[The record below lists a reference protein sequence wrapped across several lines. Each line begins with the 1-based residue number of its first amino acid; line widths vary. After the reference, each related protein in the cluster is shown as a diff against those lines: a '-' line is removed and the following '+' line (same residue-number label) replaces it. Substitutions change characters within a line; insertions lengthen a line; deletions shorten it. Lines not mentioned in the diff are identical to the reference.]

1 MHSVLI
7 ECVVKGDVRA
17 DQGNVCTVY
26 ARLGGSVFD
35 VLSQSVPCITTHVQ
49 FSSLFCDW
57 SKHPSNNAA
66 VAWLIA
72 ATVLVHVGVCFIQRN
87 INNEPFWTRLYR
99 GGDKILVG
107 LKTDS
112 PRRALTVLDIY
123 WMSIKVWRSSIST
136 PLWAW
141 SLSRSRDWRVDTI
154 RIKEKDNSKSCTLL
168 LEWLLTCKPRY
179 RD

>member
-99 GGDKILVG
+99 GGDKMLVG

-112 PRRALTVLDIY
+112 PRRAYGTWYLLNVNKGMTVFNQHAA
-123 WMSIKVWRSSIST
+123 MSLIALSI
-136 PLWAW
+136 AW
-141 SLSRSRDWRVDTI
+141 LAGRHDPNKGERQ
-154 RIKEKDNSKSCTLL
+154 
-168 LEWLLTCKPRY
+168 
-179 RD
+179 